1 MPQDREPVRVPA
13 SRLDRDLDIVGI
25 PSGRMEHGRVDPTLA
40 HLLQAILGAVAGDL
54 PVLPGRRA
62 LRPDMDLRVDDQHG
76 GPPSRFRS
84 GPVMLRDV
92 GRLRIVTRAAA
103 PRAGRAQPRR
113 IKLGTG
119 VVPVPD
125 RNPLMVANRI
135 IQLDHVALAKA
146 GVGRVMFGAGHGLL
160 NSDAMML
167 GIDPMAQRD
176 RMMDVLEI
184 ILCLFRGETVTGR
197 TDWFTLENA
206 RAHLLPYTR
215 PYPEIAVASVVTP
228 SAGSGLACRA
238 SRRACRPALMRS
250 TPTGTSPSRSPPST
264 AAAWTPRCCVSS
276 ARAHR

>member
-62 LRPDMDLRVDDQHG
+62 LRPDKDLRVDDQHD

-135 IQLDHVALAKA
+135 IQLDHMALAKA
-146 GVGRVMFGAGHGLL
+146 GVGRVMFGAGPRAPDLGRDDARHR
-160 NSDAMML
+160 SDGPARPHY
-167 GIDPMAQRD
+167 GRARNHPVPVPRRD
-176 RMMDVLEI
+176 RHRQDRLVHPRKRPRPPLALYAALPRDRGGECGDAVGRLGLGMS
-184 ILCLFRGETVTGR
+184 CLAASMPAGFDALDTN
-197 TDWFTLENA
+197 W
-206 RAHLLPYTR
+206 H
-215 PYPEIAVASVVTP
+215 VAQ
-228 SAGSGLACRA
+228 
-238 SRRACRPALMRS
+238 
-250 TPTGTSPSRSPPST
+250 
-264 AAAWTPRCCVSS
+264 
-276 ARAHR
+276 

>member
-1 MPQDREPVRVPA
+1 MPQDREPVRVAA

-113 IKLGTG
+113 MFWGTDITRMPCSWRQCVTMFTEELPWLKGRDLDLVMGRAVCDWIGWKL
-119 VVPVPD
+119 
-125 RNPLMVANRI
+125 
-135 IQLDHVALAKA
+135 
-146 GVGRVMFGAGHGLL
+146 
-160 NSDAMML
+160 
-167 GIDPMAQRD
+167 
-176 RMMDVLEI
+176 
-184 ILCLFRGETVTGR
+184 
-197 TDWFTLENA
+197 
-206 RAHLLPYTR
+206 
-215 PYPEIAVASVVTP
+215 PE
-228 SAGSGLACRA
+228 
-238 SRRACRPALMRS
+238 
-250 TPTGTSPSRSPPST
+250 
-264 AAAWTPRCCVSS
+264 
-276 ARAHR
+276 